1 MYKKSSAKIPML
13 IGMILGFISLFKV
26 FYTFYVPS
34 IGDPPNGR
42 YIMAIGTGIAGGF
55 IGSLLGY
62 SLYSMF
68 TPRKK
73 NRPLHDQSR
82 TQYNNNNSKTDELIR
97 LNGLKNSGAI
107 SNEEFRNLKSEIINR
122 R

>member
-13 IGMILGFISLFKV
+13 TFMVLGFISLYKL
-26 FYTFYVPS
+26 FYTFYSESP
-34 IGDPPNGR
+34 GDPAGARNFVALSAGFGG
-42 YIMAIGTGIAGGF
+42 AVIGL
-55 IGSLLGY
+55 LLGMFV
-62 SLYSMF
+62 YSMF
-68 TPRKK
+68 KPHHTNGSFQDK
-73 NRPLHDQSR
+73 NR
-82 TQYNNNNSKTDELIR
+82 TQYNNNNSKTDELIK